1 MASRLTRA
9 EVLRVATLARLELT
23 DTEVDLFTGQLADI
37 LTYAGEIQ
45 RIDTTG
51 VEPTSHALTTAAVWR
66 EDRPQASI
74 DRDEILR
81 GAPDAAPAAGLFK
94 VPKVL

>member
-23 DTEVDLFTGQLADI
+23 DADVDLFTGQLAEI
-37 LTYAGEIQ
+37 LSYAAAIQ

-51 VEPTSHALTTAAVWR
+51 VPPTSHAVTGAGAWR
-66 EDRPQASI
+66 DDRPIASLEPEALW
-74 DRDEILR
+74 RN
-81 GAPDAAPAAGLFK
+81 APDALPAAGLFK